1 MRETFFLF
9 RPRRKTKTLM
19 KKDKYPLA
27 GGLMPGAD
35 PSRGVASSGP
45 GGNSTRDMYSSMNGS
60 MPNGYSA
67 YDPGNMYAAQS
78 AYGNGSIYGRYDSM
92 YGSTMSSYMNGSY
105 AAMYGAP
112 GAPQGAPGGGGGNS
126 SPYGSSMPSMSPVGH
141 PSHSPGSVKSE
152 SGSNSHVAMPQGSP
166 ASGYNLKRE
175 VSPPPVPGGGPPPPQ
190 QDLNRMISMYLPGDA
205 AAAAAGD
212 PNAQSRIQSMYAGH
226 YQAMV
231 GHHHLSG
238 ASPDHLV
245 GHHAMS
251 MAHM

>member
-1 MRETFFLF
+1 
-9 RPRRKTKTLM
+9 
-19 KKDKYPLA
+19 
-27 GGLMPGAD
+27 MPGAD

-45 GGNSTRDMYSSMNGS
+45 GGNSTRDMYSSMNGY

-226 YQAMV
+226 YTSQHPDRPVFIMAASGESV
-231 GHHHLSG
+231 SYKEFETRTNRLAHLLRADLAARRPRPAARRS
-238 ASPDHLV
+238 
-245 GHHAMS
+245 
-251 MAHM
+251 

>member
-1 MRETFFLF
+1 
-9 RPRRKTKTLM
+9 
-19 KKDKYPLA
+19 
-27 GGLMPGAD
+27 MPGSD
-35 PSRGVASSGP
+35 PSRVGVASSGP
-45 GGNSTRDMYSSMNGS
+45 VGSSARDMYSSMNGY
-60 MPNGYSA
+60 MPNGYAA
-67 YDPGNMYAAQS
+67 YADPSSMYGQS

-92 YGSTMSSYMNGSY
+92 YGSSMSSYMNGSY
-105 AAMYGAP
+105 AAMYGTP
-112 GAPQGAPGGGGGNS
+112 GAPQGAPGTGGGGNS

-152 SGSNSHVAMPQGSP
+152 SGSNSHVPMPQGSP
-166 ASGYNLKRE
+166 ASAYNLKRE
-175 VSPPPVPGGGPPPPQ
+175 VSPPPSSGGPPGGGPPQQ

-231 GHHHLSG
+231 GHHHHHHPG
-238 ASPDHLV
+238 GSPDHLV